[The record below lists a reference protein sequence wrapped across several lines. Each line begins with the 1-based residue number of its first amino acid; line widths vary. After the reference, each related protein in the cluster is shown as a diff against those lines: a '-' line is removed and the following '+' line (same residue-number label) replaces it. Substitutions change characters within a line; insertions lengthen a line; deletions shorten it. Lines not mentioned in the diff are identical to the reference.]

1 MKIRGFTRVVL
12 VTTAFAL
19 LCVPVVVAQ
28 RAFAQETS
36 GLEPTGDAPS
46 ASPTPTSEP
55 ASSAASAN
63 PTGSAEEDIPLPYD
77 DKPATD
83 GDAPPPGTEVR
94 VIVAGETE
102 AAAAYAAGDSVTG
115 FNAAD
120 MEALGAL
127 SIADLAGFTPNL
139 EIVTTGATT
148 PTFFIRGV
156 GLNDFSANASGA
168 VAIFQDD
175 VNINA
180 PAMQLGTIFD
190 MENVVIQRGPVG
202 TGAARNASAGA
213 IRLFSRKPRGS
224 YNGFLRSTFGN
235 YNFNDFEGAIEAP
248 IYEDIL
254 LGRIAFRSSYR
265 DGYQTNGCGG
275 MTAYPGFRPNNSPG
289 NANDPAWSYCGEN
302 VPYPGQ
308 SLGEGN
314 GISTGFTPLP
324 LNLPTKVNNLGT
336 WATRA
341 TLRFQPTLDQDWL
354 LNGHVAN
361 RDEYTRLGIQYGTK
375 GQQVYPD
382 GSTIDGILGGLQGT
396 SSTEFVRPQ
405 VTQMIQQLTQLYRIP
420 LAANCPTTGN
430 CPNRV
435 FSTAAPA
442 ARIAVANDIAANLDT
457 DPYTGYYD
465 RVGDT
470 TNLVYGGYLSGEIAL
485 PAELTFKTVSGYD
498 AYTRTIDGDTDQS
511 PNVIVEIA
519 SQDQGWQ
526 YYQNF
531 DLSGALDVSPI
542 EWNVGGYFLYED
554 LHFESDVNFGQAT
567 GLGIGDRQYVQTAW
581 SFGVYAGLEWSF
593 WDDFTLD
600 GGIRYNWEDKF
611 IDYFLRSST
620 TPVTAERTEVR
631 SAPTGEIR
639 LTYNF
644 TQDAHAYWKYTRG
657 WKGGQF
663 NATGSLTDGV
673 TYAEPEENNAYE
685 TGLRAAWFDNRVG
698 LNLSIFYY
706 DYSNYQLFTV
716 QNSAGAT
723 PEFVVINANDVQV
736 YGSEITLDTRPWD
749 NTRLQARFGW
759 LESYFIDFVN
769 KNFVNQADPSNVG
782 PELRRVRDLNYSGNR
797 LVNSPEFK
805 ISLTAEQTVQ
815 LGRYGALTARY
826 DTAWTDTT
834 YFDPSEGR
842 GLPNKNDQTFLP
854 EYTIGQQPYW
864 LHNLLF
870 IYRPPTGNWALE
882 LFVRN
887 VSDQVYRTFSFDAT
901 VFANTTIHYTGEP
914 RMFGGTLS
922 VNF

>member
-1 MKIRGFTRVVL
+1 
-12 VTTAFAL
+12 
-19 LCVPVVVAQ
+19 
-28 RAFAQETS
+28 
-36 GLEPTGDAPS
+36 
-46 ASPTPTSEP
+46 
-55 ASSAASAN
+55 
-63 PTGSAEEDIPLPYD
+63 
-77 DKPATD
+77 
-83 GDAPPPGTEVR
+83 
-94 VIVAGETE
+94 VIVAGESE

-213 IRLFSRKPRGS
+213 IRLYSRKPRGT
-224 YNGFLRSTFGN
+224 YNGYLRSTFGN
-235 YNFNDFEGAIEAP
+235 YNFNDFEGAVEAP

-254 LGRIAFRSSYR
+254 LGRIAFRSSFR
-265 DGYQTNGCGG
+265 DGYQTNACGG
-275 MTAYPGFRPNNSPG
+275 FTSYGPNVRVTQQSGAADSPL
-289 NANDPAWSYCGEN
+289 WSLCGEN
-302 VPYPGQ
+302 VAPRGQ
-308 SLGEGN
+308 SLGPGN
-314 GISTGFTPLP
+314 GFSTGQSPIP

-354 LNGHVAN
+354 LGGHVAN
-361 RDEYTRLGIQYGTK
+361 RDEYSRLGIQYGTK
-375 GQQVYPD
+375 GVQEYPD
-382 GSTIDGILGGLQGT
+382 GSKIDGILGGLQG
-396 SSTEFVRPQ
+396 SGSPEFVRPQ
-405 VTQMIQQLTQLYRIP
+405 VTQMVDQLTQLYRIP
-420 LAANCPTTGN
+420 LLQNCPPPPQN
-430 CPNRV
+430 CPNTVTR
-435 FSTAAPA
+435 AANPA
-442 ARIAVANDIAANLDT
+442 ARIAVANRLGADLDS

-465 RVGDT
+465 KIGDT
-470 TNLVYGGYLSGEIAL
+470 TNLVYGAYLSGEIAL

-498 AYTRTIDGDTDQS
+498 AYTRKIDTDTDQS

-519 SQDQGWQ
+519 SQDLGWQ

-531 DLSGALDVSPI
+531 DLSGALDVQPI
-542 EWNVGGYFLYED
+542 EWNTGGYFLYENLD
-554 LHFESDVNFGQAT
+554 FTSLPNFGAAT
-567 GLGIGDRQYVQTAW
+567 GVGIGRRTYNQTGW
-581 SFGVYAGLEWSF
+581 SFGIYAGFEWSF

-600 GGIRYNWEDKF
+600 GGIRYNWEQKF
-611 IDYFLRSST
+611 IDYNLVSSGT
-620 TPVTAERTEVR
+620 SVSDQRTETR

-663 NATGSLTDGV
+663 NATGSLRDGV

-685 TGLRAAWFDNRVG
+685 TGLRAAWFDNRLN
-698 LNLSIFYY
+698 LNLSFFLY

-723 PEFVVINANDVQV
+723 PEFVVINASNVQV
-736 YGSEITLDTRPWD
+736 YGSEVTVDTRPWD
-749 NTRLQARFGW
+749 NTRFEARFGW

-769 KNFVNQADPSNVG
+769 RNFVNQSDPSGFG
-782 PELRRVRDLNYSGNR
+782 PEIRRVRDLNYSGNR

-805 ISLTAEQTVQ
+805 ISLTAEQTVR

-826 DTAWTDTT
+826 DVAWTDTT
-834 YFDPSEGR
+834 FFDPSEGR
-842 GLPNKNDQTFLP
+842 GLPNKDDQIFLP
-854 EYTIGQQPYW
+854 EYTIGQKPYW

-870 IYRPPTGNWALE
+870 IYRPPVGNVSVE
-882 LFVRN
+882 FYVRN
-887 VSDQVYRTFSFDAT
+887 LTDEVYRTFSFDAT

>member
-1 MKIRGFTRVVL
+1 MKIRGSTRAVL
-12 VTTAFAL
+12 WITAIVL
-19 LCVPVVVAQ
+19 LCVPTVVAQ
-28 RAFAQETS
+28 RSFAQGATT
-36 GLEPTGDAPS
+36 LEPTGGGAGTPS
-46 ASPTPTSEP
+46 SP
-55 ASSAASAN
+55 ASSSSG
-63 PTGSAEEDIPLPYD
+63 TGAGDSAE
-77 DKPATD
+77 KKKKTD
-83 GDAPPPGTEVR
+83 ADSDAMPPGTEIR
-94 VIVAGETE
+94 VVVGGESE
-102 AAAAYAAGDSVTG
+102 AAAAYSAGDSVTG
-115 FNAAD
+115 FDAAD
-120 MEALGAL
+120 MEAIGAL

-248 IYEDIL
+248 MYEDIL
-254 LGRIAFRSSYR
+254 SGRIAFRSSFR
-265 DGYQTNGCGG
+265 DGFQTNGCGG
-275 MTAYPGFRPNNSPG
+275 MTAYPGFNPGGTNQNEDSPL
-289 NANDPAWSYCGEN
+289 WSYCGES
-302 VPYPGQ
+302 VPPPGTD
-308 SLGEGN
+308 LGKGN
-314 GISTGFTPLP
+314 GVSTGFTPLP

-354 LNGHVAN
+354 INGHVAN
-361 RDEYTRLGIQYGTK
+361 RDEYSRLGIQYGTG
-375 GQQVYPD
+375 GQQIYPD
-382 GSTIDGILGGLQGT
+382 GSTVDGILGGPQGAGA
-396 SSTEFVRPQ
+396 TEFVRPQ
-405 VTQMIQQLTQLYRIP
+405 VTEMIRQLTQLYRIP
-420 LAANCPTTGN
+420 LAANCPPAPAN
-430 CPNRV
+430 CRNRD
-435 FSTAAPA
+435 FAAAGDAAP
-442 ARIAVANDIAANLDT
+442 IAVANQIGASLDT
-457 DPYTGYYD
+457 DPYTGYYNK
-465 RVGDT
+465 VGDT
-470 TNLVYGGYLSGEIAL
+470 TNLVYGGYVNGEIAL
-485 PAELTFKTVSGYD
+485 PDEMVFKTVSGYD
-498 AYTRTIDGDTDQS
+498 AYDRGISTDTDQS
-511 PNVIVEIA
+511 PQVLVEIE
-519 SQDQGWQ
+519 SKDRGWQ
-526 YYQNF
+526 FYQNF
-531 DLSGALDVSPI
+531 DLSGALDVEPI
-542 EWNVGGYFLYED
+542 EWNVGGYLLQED
-554 LHFESDVNFGQAT
+554 LFFESDVDFGRQT
-567 GLGIGDRQYVQTAW
+567 GLGIGNRKYTQTAT
-581 SFGVYAGLEWSF
+581 SFGIYAGGEWSF
-593 WDDFTLD
+593 WDDFTLN

-611 IDYFLRSST
+611 IDYYLET
-620 TPVTAERTEVR
+620 TGIPVTADRTEIR
-631 SAPTGEIR
+631 SAPTGEAR

-644 TQDAHAYWKYTRG
+644 TQDAHAYWKYSRG

-685 TGLRAAWFDNRVG
+685 TGFRAAWFDNRVG
-698 LNLSIFYY
+698 LDMSLFYY

-723 PEFVVINANDVQV
+723 PEFVVINASDVQV
-736 YGSEITLDTRPWD
+736 YGSEVTLDTRPWD

-769 KNFVNQADPSNVG
+769 KNFVFQEDPAGG
-782 PELRRVRDLNYSGNR
+782 PQVRRVRDIDYSGNR
-797 LVNSPEFK
+797 LVNSPQFK

-842 GLPNKNDQTFLP
+842 GLPNTRDQYFLP
-854 EYTIGQQPYW
+854 ADTIGQQPYW

-870 IYRPPTGNWALE
+870 IYRPPTGNVTLE

-887 VSDQVYRTFSFDAT
+887 VSDEVYRTFSFDAT
-901 VFANTTIHYTGEP
+901 VFARTTIHYTGEP